1 MFSIYSQMQ
10 ESGTRNRLYLLIAT
24 IGAMSYSIFIWHQVF
39 IAFYKYSINSSMD
52 IVDYMVLILITAIVS
67 IVSYRLIEKP
77 LGKYKGKYV
86 NRVLLCS
93 IGGALLVG
101 LSGLYIYAN
110 AGVVRNVPE
119 LGVCKTNA
127 QRGMHGAYCDRIYG
141 YERPF
146 EDDGKIKVLGIG
158 NSFVRD
164 WLNILLE
171 SDYADSLDISYV
183 YTGHINENNAAEL
196 CERIDSAAVVF
207 FNCNISR
214 MPASVSEI
222 LSASP
227 EAYYVGTKSFGESN
241 GIVYRK
247 RNTNGYFNTKIK
259 MIPEV
264 EAAYKTEIE
273 RWGDKY
279 VDMIAPLID
288 ADGYM
293 PVFSD
298 DSMFIS
304 QDCRHLTQAGAKYYA
319 RKIDLAKYL
328 INSSHNNL
336 KQD

>member
-1 MFSIYSQMQ
+1 M
-10 ESGTRNRLYLLIAT
+10 N
-24 IGAMSYSIFIWHQVF
+24 IW
-39 IAFYKYSINSSMD
+39 
-52 IVDYMVLILITAIVS
+52 DYLILFLIIGVVS
-67 IVSYRLIEKP
+67 IVSYRLIERP
-77 LGKYKGKYV
+77 LGKYRGKTVSRILY
-86 NRVLLCS
+86 CS
-93 IGGALLVG
+93 IGGAFFVG

-119 LGVCKTNA
+119 LGVYKADA

-141 YERPF
+141 YEHPF
-146 EDDGKIKVLGIG
+146 KDDGKIKVLGIG

-171 SDYADSLDISYV
+171 SKYADSLDISYV
-183 YTGHINENNAAEL
+183 YTGHVNENNAAEL

-207 FNCNISR
+207 FNCNINR

-227 EAYYVGTKSFGESN
+227 EAYYIGTKSFGESN

-247 RNTNGYFNTKIK
+247 RNTPVYFNTKIK

-264 EAAYKTEIE
+264 ETAYKTERE
-273 RWGDKY
+273 LWGDRY

-319 RKIDLAKYL
+319 RKIDLAKYI
-328 INSSHNNL
+328 INSPQNNL